1 VSIAAIGGV
10 LSLPL
15 VMGAVRLFDRLTQD
29 AGRPYYVTYAI
40 DPSVFAVIAAICVAV
55 GIGFGIVPAWHSAS
69 ADANVS
75 LKDGTG
81 SSSGS
86 RHQQRW
92 MAMMTVSQIALAVIL
107 LSGTGLLVR
116 SVPKMYELSVG
127 VATPRVIVMQL
138 PLPGTKYPT
147 SADRLA
153 FMRRVDERLAEVAA
167 IESSSTTSNAPLGG
181 GAAVQF
187 SIDGR
192 QSGTAERAPLVT
204 MIAIGPAISTRSD
217 RRCCAADRSLTSTD
231 CLDEMSP
238 SSMNGS
244 LRCIWLESIPSVTPS
259 SSRRIPRF
267 ARSPGPPQHARA
279 RTGSGRLRSA
289 ARGRAIQSCDAP
301 RAHRAQSG
309 GDDGNA
315 ARGNTCP

>member
-1 VSIAAIGGV
+1 MPGV
-10 LSLPL
+10 
-15 VMGAVRLFDRLTQD
+15 RT
-29 AGRPYYVTYAI
+29 YVTYAI
-40 DPSVFAVIAAICVAV
+40 EPSVFAIVAAICLTV

-75 LKDGTG
+75 LKDGAG

-116 SVPKMYELSVG
+116 SVLKMYELSVG

-153 FMRRVDERLAEVAA
+153 FMRRVDERLAGVAA
-167 IESSSTTSNAPLGG
+167 IEASSTTTNAPLGG

-192 QSGTAERAPLVT
+192 QTGTAERAPLVT
-204 MIAIGPAISTRSD
+204 MLAIGSGYFDALQI
-217 RRCCAADRSLTSTD
+217 AA
-231 CLDEMSP
+231 
-238 SSMNGS
+238 
-244 LRCIWLESIPSVTPS
+244 
-259 SSRRIPRF
+259 
-267 ARSPGPPQHARA
+267 AA
-279 RTGSGRLRSA
+279 RT
-289 ARGRAIQSCDAP
+289 IV
-301 RAHRAQSG
+301 H
-309 GDDGNA
+309 
-315 ARGNTCP
+315 